1 MTVLLRV
8 TIIRGVSEM
17 NSGKEDKMSKNQLRF
32 DVTDFD
38 VTVAEGVKINW
49 QGRELDSGR
58 LTIKLGE
65 PGSSGVI
72 DYETGTVDVEFRVR
86 ISSPS
91 LDDLFDILDD
101 MGADRGVTAPIDAVI
116 RSKGS
121 VFDDH
126 SLRLAGIG
134 EIMEHRIF
142 NPAET
147 SLEILAPSY

>member
-1 MTVLLRV
+1 
-8 TIIRGVSEM
+8 M
-17 NSGKEDKMSKNQLRF
+17 NKNQLHF

-38 VTVAEGVKINW
+38 VTVQEGVKINW
-49 QGRELDSGR
+49 QGREIDSGR

-91 LDDLFDILDD
+91 LDELFDILDD
-101 MGADRGVTAPIDAVI
+101 MGADRGVTAPLDAVI

-121 VFDDH
+121 VFEDH
-126 SLRLAGIG
+126 SLRLAGKG

>member
-1 MTVLLRV
+1 
-8 TIIRGVSEM
+8 M
-17 NSGKEDKMSKNQLRF
+17 NKNQLHF

-38 VTVAEGVKINW
+38 VTVEEGVKINW
-49 QGRELDSGR
+49 QGREIDSGR

-72 DYETGTVDVEFRVR
+72 DYETGMVDVEFRVR
-86 ISSPS
+86 ISSPA
-91 LDDLFDILDD
+91 LDELFDILDD
-101 MGADRGVTAPIDAVI
+101 MGADRGVTAPLDAVI
-116 RSKGS
+116 HSKGS